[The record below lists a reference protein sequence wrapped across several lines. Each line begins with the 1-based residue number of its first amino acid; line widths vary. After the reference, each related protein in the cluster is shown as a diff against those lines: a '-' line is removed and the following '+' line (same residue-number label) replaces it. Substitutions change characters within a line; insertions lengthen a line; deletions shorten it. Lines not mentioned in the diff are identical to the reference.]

1 MKVTKRVK
9 WISLLVIIGLI
20 GIYVLYRESKLPAD
34 AKIDRIV
41 VIKSKRLLIVY
52 TGQKQLKTYKISLG
66 KQPIGKK
73 QVEGDNKT
81 PEGIYSINSKNPH
94 SRYYK
99 SFGIS
104 YPNQED
110 IDNAKRMGKSPGGAI
125 LIHGAKTGFGFLGSW
140 LRLFDWTQGCI
151 ALTDK
156 EMDELYDH
164 IEIGTPVDIR
174 S

>member
-9 WISLLVIIGLI
+9 WIGLLVVAGLI
-20 GIYVLYRESKLPAD
+20 VLYFLYPTPQLPAD

-52 TGQKQLKTYKISLG
+52 SGPKELKSYRISLG
-66 KQPIGKK
+66 RQPVGKK

-81 PEGIYSINSKNPH
+81 PEGIYLIISKNPH

-110 IDNAKRMGKSPGGAI
+110 IDTAKRIGKSPGSAI
-125 LIHGAKTGFGFLGSW
+125 LIHGAKTGFGFLGRW

-151 ALTDK
+151 ALTNS
-156 EMDELYDH
+156 EMDELYNLID
-164 IEIGTPVDIR
+164 IGTTVEIR
-174 S
+174 P